1 MEIVAVASYLPGNSE
16 LTILTNFT
24 CFVRDEAAAAAAL
37 QPIHDTRPPGA
48 KLEVYCQPTSLAKE
62 YCVQGDNNP
71 QCHRF
76 CAEGAYIAND
86 ADVVSVLERAF
97 TTVPT
102 RKSTALYFAM
112 NPTSRRPLADMACSM
127 QSDHYFALYV
137 VWEEEMDDACNV
149 RWVQDVMR
157 EAERHAE
164 GSYLGDADFRH
175 RRTKFW
181 SDEAAARLMAI
192 RRKWDPEGR
201 ICGYLDE
208 QDKSG
213 VEGLRNEFEWESE
226 AAAGVTLE

>member
-1 MEIVAVASYLPGNSE
+1 MASYLPGNNE

-24 CFVRDEAAAAAAL
+24 CFVRDEDAAVAAL

-48 KLEVYCQPTSLAKE
+48 KLEIYCQPTSLIKE

-76 CAEGAYIAND
+76 CAENAFVAND

-102 RKSTALYFAM
+102 RKSMALYFAM
-112 NPTSRRPLADMACSM
+112 NPTSRQPLAGMACSM
-127 QSDHYFALYV
+127 QSDHYFALYA
-137 VWEEEMDDACNV
+137 VWEEEADDECNV
-149 RWVQDVMR
+149 GWVQGIMR
-157 EAERHAE
+157 EVERHAD
-164 GSYLGDADFRH
+164 GSYLGDADFRY

-181 SDEAAARLMAI
+181 SDEAAAKLMSI

-201 ICGYLDE
+201 VCGYLDE
-208 QDKSG
+208 QDESG
-213 VEGLRNEFEWESE
+213 VDGLRNEFEWESKQRE
-226 AAAGVTLE
+226 